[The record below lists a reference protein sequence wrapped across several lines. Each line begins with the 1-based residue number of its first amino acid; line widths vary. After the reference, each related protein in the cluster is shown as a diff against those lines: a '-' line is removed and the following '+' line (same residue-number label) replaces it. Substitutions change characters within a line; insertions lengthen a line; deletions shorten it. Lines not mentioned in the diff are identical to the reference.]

1 MNPENISIGVFALTI
16 PNRFRDFGASLAGPP
31 PSSITSALS
40 SGIILLPHSPLE
52 VLSLL
57 LLLYSCGKKRVPK
70 LQTKI
75 LVNGTTMLSAVV
87 VRTSARVGS
96 RRTMSTVAPKIHK
109 YKDAAPDL
117 VKTRPPPGHEH
128 VSF

>member
-1 MNPENISIGVFALTI
+1 MS
-16 PNRFRDFGASLAGPP
+16 
-31 PSSITSALS
+31 
-40 SGIILLPHSPLE
+40 
-52 VLSLL
+52 
-57 LLLYSCGKKRVPK
+57 KRVDFTPSK
-70 LQTKI
+70 PLQTQPPKP
-75 LVNGTTMLSAVV
+75 TPTMLSAVV
-87 VRTSARVGS
+87 VPSARVGS

>member
-1 MNPENISIGVFALTI
+1 MMMLTALV
-16 PNRFRDFGASLAGPP
+16 A
-31 PSSITSALS
+31 
-40 SGIILLPHSPLE
+40 
-52 VLSLL
+52 
-57 LLLYSCGKKRVPK
+57 
-70 LQTKI
+70 
-75 LVNGTTMLSAVV
+75 
-87 VRTSARVGS
+87 SARVGS

>member
-1 MNPENISIGVFALTI
+1 
-16 PNRFRDFGASLAGPP
+16 
-31 PSSITSALS
+31 
-40 SGIILLPHSPLE
+40 
-52 VLSLL
+52 
-57 LLLYSCGKKRVPK
+57 
-70 LQTKI
+70 
-75 LVNGTTMLSAVV
+75 MLSAVV
-87 VRTSARVGS
+87 VPSARVGS